1 MFAFLVECWGRWRWP
16 KSCGSAAL
24 LPQECTPLQ
33 FTGIA
38 LLSWHGPLESQVL
51 AFPVDLPRL
60 VHAGQAGAVSCWI
73 LHGLRRQVS
82 RLWQW
87 AAACTL
93 GKRLVVVRQCSQL
106 SFSVCFLSLMSVLMF
121 PDAFTFLFLV
131 CTQGKVSL
139 THTPA
144 SP

>member
-1 MFAFLVECWGRWRWP
+1 MAQKLWQCCPAPSGMHPSSVHWD
-16 KSCGSAAL
+16 
-24 LPQECTPLQ
+24 CTPVLAW
-33 FTGIA
+33 T
-38 LLSWHGPLESQVL
+38 PESQVL
-51 AFPVDLPRL
+51 AFPVELPRL

-87 AAACTL
+87 VAACTL

-106 SFSVCFLSLMSVLMF
+106 SFSVCFPSLMSVLMF
-121 PDAFTFLFLV
+121 PDTFTFLFLV

-139 THTPA
+139 THTPIL
-144 SP
+144 P